1 MAVEPL
7 RGSARKR
14 THTVTTMPKNRSE
27 TKSPSHRISPR
38 RCIQVALATVPSLV
52 QYTRF
57 DSSSC
62 TMLMLTIANPL
73 RRHGINK
80 LPFELLGE
88 ILKLASTDR
97 FLYEERTVPPA
108 CTLVALSHVCGTWRT
123 IIRGAPQLWT
133 IVCGVE
139 PPAMIREIVTL
150 SQKMPLLIMLVE
162 KKSDNEDEENDGQ
175 EHRDEDED
183 ETEEWLRSED
193 NGDDENVE
201 ERHGIERHDDEDKAD
216 ELHGVDDHGSS
227 DGESDD
233 EGDSEADNESDG
245 SDDSGSDDDAY
256 GVTQGTQQR
265 LFLHSCIALQHSTFR
280 STAKTLLLYSL
291 CLMPTPPSWD
301 TSDFRSWAGCTYCR
315 QSLPGDGSPRL
326 AMLSLTGGCE
336 LSQISTIWIKLTHL
350 YLYSEPDKAHREPY
364 QSDGGF
370 VHLSSALV
378 QMSSL
383 VDLDIRGAIPPDI
396 CNFALSEIQAID
408 LPRLISLTIRDFA
421 SKCFLF
427 LSALKCQPDTLTVA
441 AGEDD
446 DYADYEHYESRYY
459 YLFQMCQQQMAAVF
473 KRNPVS
479 HIMLENKP
487 DEFLV
492 KGFRSQEGVPR
503 SAFGNPLTIEILHS
517 QPSFV
522 NEELVSRAINIFPA
536 RQPHKLGVE
545 LKNINDLDLTSVAW
559 NLHTLEGI
567 SCNAISID
575 GHEAHWW
582 VSPKGGLS
590 VSGVEAA
597 QGVVED
603 EE

>member
-1 MAVEPL
+1 
-7 RGSARKR
+7 
-14 THTVTTMPKNRSE
+14 
-27 TKSPSHRISPR
+27 
-38 RCIQVALATVPSLV
+38 
-52 QYTRF
+52 
-57 DSSSC
+57 
-62 TMLMLTIANPL
+62 MLMLTIANPL

-88 ILKLASTDR
+88 IFKLASTDR

-201 ERHGIERHDDEDKAD
+201 GRHGIERHDDEDKAD

-256 GVTQGTQQR
+256 GVTPRNAAEIILAQ
-265 LFLHSCIALQHSTFR
+265 LHRIATLHISLN
-280 STAKTLLLYSL
+280 SEDAPTLLPLL
-291 CLMPTPPSWD
+291 DANT
-301 TSDFRSWAGCTYCR
+301 
-315 QSLPGDGSPRL
+315 PRL
-326 AMLSLTGGCE
+326 QVVGGDAPIVVNPFRGTAPPRLTMLSLTGGCE
-336 LSQISTIWIKLTHL
+336 LSQISTIWTKLTHL

-370 VHLSSALV
+370 VHLSSALA

-427 LSALKCQPDTLTVA
+427 LSALKCPPDTLTVA

-479 HIMLENKP
+479 HITLENKP

-492 KGFRSQEGVPR
+492 KGFRSQEGVPG

-582 VSPKGGLS
+582 ASPEDELS
-590 VSGVEAA
+590 VSGVEAG